1 MSATTRTPRKEITA
15 LQKQLDS
22 QRIELRTR
30 IDRHR
35 LEVVTDR
42 EPDDE
47 IALACENVS
56 RDMIAATLER
66 ERRTLK
72 EIESA
77 LARIKEGEYGVCASC
92 GVAIPRARLEA
103 LPWARVCVNCAERLN
118 SMGNPMG
125 LRAAS

>member
-1 MSATTRTPRKEITA
+1 MSAPSRTPRKELTA
-15 LQKQLDS
+15 LRKQLDS
-22 QRIELRTR
+22 QRNELRKR
-30 IDRHR
+30 IDRRR

-47 IALACENVS
+47 IAAACENVS

-66 ERRTLK
+66 ERRTLN

-77 LARIKEGEYGVCASC
+77 LARIEEGEYGVCASC
-92 GVAIPRARLEA
+92 GVTIPRARLEA
-103 LPWARVCVNCAERLN
+103 LPWARVCVHCAERSLN
-118 SMGNPMG
+118 PNG

>member
-1 MSATTRTPRKEITA
+1 MSENPRTPRKGLTA
-15 LQKQLDS
+15 LQKQLHS
-22 QRIELRTR
+22 QRNELRQR

-47 IALACENVS
+47 IAAACENVS

-66 ERRTLK
+66 ERRTLN

-92 GVAIPRARLEA
+92 GVAIPKARLEA
-103 LPWARVCVNCAERLN
+103 LPWARVCVNCAERSMN
-118 SMGNPMG
+118 SMG

>member
-1 MSATTRTPRKEITA
+1 MATIARTPRKDLTT

-22 QRIELRTR
+22 QRNELRAR

-47 IALACENVS
+47 VAAASANMS
-56 RDMIAATLER
+56 RDMMAATLER
-66 ERRTLK
+66 ERRTLG

-77 LARIKEGEYGVCASC
+77 LARMEEGEYGVCANC
-92 GVAIPRARLEA
+92 GVAIPQARLKA
-103 LPWARVCVNCAERLN
+103 LPWARVCVNCAERSLN
-118 SMGNPMG
+118 PAG